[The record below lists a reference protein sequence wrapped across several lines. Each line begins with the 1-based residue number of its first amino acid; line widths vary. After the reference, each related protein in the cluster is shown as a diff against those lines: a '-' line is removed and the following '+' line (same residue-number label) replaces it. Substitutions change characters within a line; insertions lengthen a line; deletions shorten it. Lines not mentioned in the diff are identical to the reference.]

1 MTCSNPDTFS
11 DHHLP
16 PRNRGPEKSSLS
28 QPIAK
33 LPTQAYDHL
42 LGLWH
47 LHINGS
53 EPDQQKLR
61 DLHEALST
69 MELLLHQ
76 LMLTPC
82 LQNLTERLQQA
93 QQLGLELPMPLW
105 ATRQIE
111 RLQAWAQE
119 YVDSEER
126 P

>member
-1 MTCSNPDTFS
+1 
-11 DHHLP
+11 
-16 PRNRGPEKSSLS
+16 
-28 QPIAK
+28 
-33 LPTQAYDHL
+33 
-42 LGLWH
+42 
-47 LHINGS
+47 
-53 EPDQQKLR
+53 
-61 DLHEALST
+61 

-93 QQLGLELPMPLW
+93 QQLGLDLPMPLW